1 MILSTL
7 ACESAKISYL
17 LGKTNTS
24 LTPTVIP
31 ALEEYLNPKSF
42 ILSNIIDVSV
52 MWNLLKISEM
62 IFDKKPFLNGVTA
75 SCSAIYAFNPPSAR
89 SDGDTKYLS
98 GVADSKL
105 SFVGS
110 FR

>member
-17 LGKTNTS
+17 FGRTNTS

-42 ILSNIIDVSV
+42 ILSNIIEVSV

-62 IFDKKPFLNGVTA
+62 IFDKNPFLNGVA
-75 SCSAIYAFNPPSAR
+75 GSCSAI
-89 SDGDTKYLS
+89 
-98 GVADSKL
+98 
-105 SFVGS
+105 
-110 FR
+110 